1 MQLQEKPLQHSCP
14 SPDVTGRLINVFTI
28 LLLNINC
35 LYPIFRWAITR
46 IVCGIQTL
54 VRAMC
59 AIRLSKPK
67 AAAIRSVGDR
77 AFQQAR
83 WLVASALFAATASN
97 AQVIVTVDGAGA
109 IDIGLY
115 SSLQL
120 NGGNPVISYHD
131 NINDDLK
138 LATCTANCATAS
150 PTWQIVTVDSVGN
163 VGLYTSLQ
171 LSAGNPVIAYRDDT
185 NLSLK
190 LATCTASCASASPS
204 WQIVT
209 VDATNNVGRYAS
221 LQLNGGNPVISYYD
235 FTSGDLKLAT
245 CTANCASASP
255 TWQITT
261 VDTTGGQYT
270 SLQLNGGN
278 PVISYYGGTQD
289 LMLATCTANCASAS
303 PTWQNVTVDSV
314 GNVGQFTSLQ
324 LNGGN
329 PVISYYDDTN
339 DDLKLATCTANCA
352 SASPT
357 WQIVIVDSVGSV
369 GEHNSLQLNGGNP
382 VISYYDQG
390 LQDLKLATCTANCA
404 SATPTWQILTVD
416 GAGNFGQHAT
426 SLQLNAG
433 NPVISYYDVNND
445 SLKLATFVTN
455 ADFTVTP
462 SASANGTITP
472 PDPQL
477 VQPGETQS
485 FIVTPNAGYV
495 VGSVGGTCPAGGF
508 SGSIYTTAPINAS
521 CTVIFNFALAP
532 VATQNVSV
540 PTLPLWALALL
551 GALIATLGVSWRK
564 RLFPTACAET

>member
-1 MQLQEKPLQHSCP
+1 M
-14 SPDVTGRLINVFTI
+14 
-28 LLLNINC
+28 
-35 LYPIFRWAITR
+35 A
-46 IVCGIQTL
+46 
-54 VRAMC
+54 RAMC
-59 AIRLSKPK
+59 AMRRSKTK
-67 AAAIRSVGDR
+67 TAAISNAVDR
-77 AFQQAR
+77 AFRQAR

-120 NGGNPVISYHD
+120 NGGNPVISYYD

-138 LATCTANCATAS
+138 LATCTANCATTN
-150 PTWQIVTVDSVGN
+150 PTWQIVTVDSVGD
-163 VGLYTSLQ
+163 VGSYTSLQ
-171 LSAGNPVIAYRDDT
+171 LNGGNPIIAYRDNT
-185 NLSLK
+185 NLALK
-190 LATCTASCASASPS
+190 LATCTANCASASPT

-209 VDATNNVGRYAS
+209 VDATNNVGTYAS

-235 FTSGDLKLAT
+235 FTNGDLKLAT

-303 PTWQNVTVDSV
+303 PTWQIVTVDSV

-329 PVISYYDDTN
+329 PVISYYDDGN
-339 DDLKLATCTANCA
+339 FDLKLATCTANCT

-357 WQIVIVDSVGSV
+357 WQIVTVDSVGSV
-369 GEHNSLQLNGGNP
+369 GEHNSLRLNGGNP

-404 SATPTWQILTVD
+404 SASPTWQILTVD
-416 GAGNFGQHAT
+416 SAGNFGQGAT

-445 SLKLATFVTN
+445 SLKLATFVAN
-455 ADFTVTP
+455 VEFTVTP
-462 SASANGTITP
+462 NASANGTITP

-485 FIVTPNAGYV
+485 FNVTPNAGYV
-495 VGSVGGTCPAGGF
+495 IGFVGGTCP
-508 SGSIYTTAPINAS
+508 SGSFNGNSYTTGIITAD
-521 CTVIFNFALAP
+521 CTVIFNFVLGRVDLP
-532 VATQNVSV
+532 NQSV
-540 PTLPLWALALL
+540 PTLPLWALGIL
-551 GALIATLGVSWRK
+551 GALIASLGVSRRK
-564 RLFPTACAET
+564 RLFPNDRAET